1 MSEDPRIALQKRI
14 EQIKTELAALGAL
27 RPGTLTQQYNVCG
40 TAGCR
45 CKEDPAQRHGPYHQL
60 SYTWQGRS
68 RSEFVREQ
76 ELSLVQ
82 EQLRNY
88 TQLRALVNEW
98 VDNAIELARV
108 ERQKLRHPQDNSR
121 PKSRISKK
129 KRLPRS

>member
-68 RSEFVREQ
+68 RSEFVRER

-88 TQLRALVNEW
+88 TRLRALVNEW

-129 KRLPRS
+129 KRMPR

>member
-40 TAGCR
+40 TPGCR

-76 ELSLVQ
+76 ELTRVQ

-129 KRLPRS
+129 KRMPR

>member
-88 TQLRALVNEW
+88 TRLRALVNEW

-129 KRLPRS
+129 KRMPR

>member
-68 RSEFVREQ
+68 RSEFVRER

-129 KRLPRS
+129 KRMPR

>member
-68 RSEFVREQ
+68 RSEFVRER